1 MRWRAFLQNQMMA
14 ACDGGHW
21 SVVNILLSGASGTA
35 LTECGADR
43 RSALH
48 LACWRGHTELTRQ
61 LLMAPG
67 YQDVSPNSH
76 NHRVLLAEHIY
87 GVAGGATSDGML
99 LDAPDAEGSTPLSLA
114 CREGHVDV
122 VSHYTQ

>member
-1 MRWRAFLQNQMMA
+1 MA

-21 SVVNILLSGASGTA
+21 SVVNILLSGASGA
-35 LTECGADR
+35 ELMQSGVDR

-67 YQDVSPNSH
+67 YQDVSPNGH
-76 NHRVLLAEHIY
+76 THRFLLQEYIY
-87 GVAGGATSDGML
+87 GVAGGIAAGGML
-99 LDAPDAEGSTPLSLA
+99 LDEPDAEGSTPLSLA
-114 CREGHVDV
+114 CREGHTDV
-122 VSHYTQ
+122 VSHYTP